1 MTLITCAKFT
11 ISTLLLMTFPVINR
25 GCIFSGYIMGMGA
38 LEKHFCDVS
47 DGQKTG
53 TVEDPSLVE
62 ASGLVASRLV
72 LIRNIIYVR
81 YLTVKYR
88 YLFIFTTL

>member
-1 MTLITCAKFT
+1 MTLINFAKCAT
-11 ISTLLLMTFPVINR
+11 SALLLMTFPVINR

-72 LIRNIIYVR
+72 VIRNI
-81 YLTVKYR
+81 L
-88 YLFIFTTL
+88 